1 MTRPLLVLRPEPGN
15 SRTVQAA
22 RALGMDPH
30 ALPLFGVAPM
40 AWQPPVSYGYRALL
54 LTSANA
60 IRHAGEALAR
70 YRALPVLA
78 VGPETAAAAQA
89 AGFEIAETGTGNAN
103 KLLANQ
109 KGPLLHLCGA
119 DVTPVTSV
127 AKIDRVIVY
136 ASVAQTPDNFAALTS
151 APAVALLHS
160 ARAAAHFASLAT
172 DRSQIAIAAFSPAV
186 AQAAGDGW
194 ESLAIAAN
202 PRDEELLAIAKQ
214 LCGL

>member
-1 MTRPLLVLRPEPGN
+1 
-15 SRTVQAA
+15 
-22 RALGMDPH
+22 
-30 ALPLFGVAPM
+30 
-40 AWQPPVSYGYRALL
+40 L

-70 YRALPVLA
+70 YRILPVLA

-103 KLLANQ
+103 KLLANYANYE
-109 KGPLLHLCGA
+109 GPLLHLCGA
-119 DVTPVTSV
+119 DVTPVESK

-136 ASVAQTPDNFAALTS
+136 ASVAQTPDNFATLTS
-151 APAVALLHS
+151 GPAVALLHS
-160 ARAAAHFASLAT
+160 ARAAEYFASLVT

-186 AQAAGDGW
+186 AQAVGDGW
-194 ESLAIAAN
+194 ESLAVAAN